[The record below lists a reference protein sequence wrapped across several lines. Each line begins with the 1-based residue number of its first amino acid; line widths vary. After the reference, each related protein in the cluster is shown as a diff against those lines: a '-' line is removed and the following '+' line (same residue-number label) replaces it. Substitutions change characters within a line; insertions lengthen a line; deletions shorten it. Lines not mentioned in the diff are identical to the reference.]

1 MQTDGVGMADL
12 KRMLRALY
20 RTICKKRYAGVD
32 VGECAPMAKVSSYLK
47 KLQGA
52 GSDVTGIVFS
62 MDRAMQL
69 EALLGSYRDNATN
82 APKLVVIFRA
92 TSERHQRAYEAV
104 FAEYSDV
111 VLKELRQDT
120 REAFR
125 SMVIGALTESQS
137 DKVFFLVDDDLFIE
151 KADVG
156 RFSGYATSFS
166 IPTLRLGKNLNRSYT
181 VQKDQCKPKL
191 LNFSDADELDAES
204 LLSWC
209 WGGGEL
215 DWGYPLSVDGH
226 VFLRNEI
233 LAMSQSIEF
242 DSPNTFE
249 AALQTF
255 TSAYRSRTGICYQK
269 SRLVNIPYNRVQSD
283 FENIHGEVH
292 QDEMLEKWEQGWRI
306 DRASYYGL
314 ANVSAHQE
322 MPLRLM
328 KATH

>member
-1 MQTDGVGMADL
+1 MSGL

-20 RTICKKRYAGVD
+20 HTIFRKRYAGVD
-32 VGECAPMAKVSSYLK
+32 VGECASLVKVSSYLK
-47 KLQGA
+47 KLQGDEN
-52 GSDVTGIVFS
+52 DVTGIVFS

-82 APKLVVIFRA
+82 APKLTVIFRS
-92 TSERHQRAYEAV
+92 TSERHRRAYETV
-104 FAEYSDV
+104 LEEYSDV
-111 VLKELRQDT
+111 ILKDLRQDT

-125 SMVIGALTESQS
+125 PMVIGALTDSRS

-151 KADVG
+151 EGDIG
-156 RFSGYATSFS
+156 RFVEYATSFS
-166 IPTLRLGKNLNRSYT
+166 IPTLRLGNNLNRSYT
-181 VQKDQCKPKL
+181 VQKDQRKPAL
-191 LNFSDADELDAES
+191 LNFNDADEQDSGS

-209 WGGGEL
+209 WGAGEL

-233 LAMSQSIEF
+233 LAMSQSTEF

-249 AALQTF
+249 AALQVF
-255 TSAYRSRTGICYQK
+255 TPAYRSRMGICYEK
-269 SRLVNIPYNRVQSD
+269 SRIVNIPYNRVQSD

-292 QDEMLEKWEQGWRI
+292 QDDMLKMWEDGYRI

-314 ANVSAHQE
+314 VNESAHQE
-322 MPLRLM
+322 LPLRVTKE
-328 KATH
+328 KAK